1 MTAGFISLRLTSWLT
16 HKHFI
21 KKETRHLK
29 DLVSF
34 KRNVFQEEIVS
45 LSGPSMGIMESL
57 SVLS

>member
-34 KRNVFQEEIVS
+34 KRNVFQEEIWS
-45 LSGPSMGIMESL
+45 LSW
-57 SVLS
+57 SVRHGH